1 MADEAKTVLRID
13 PGPALA
19 ALDQV
24 RAAVDGMQAE
34 YRDLNKAGAGLF
46 DKAGDSTAD
55 FVQDVNELA
64 GTMGKAQT
72 AMQNLVRYEKFL
84 EAQQKRTTDPVLIK
98 RYADEIAR
106 TRRAMSELRDA
117 GVDTWQSIGR
127 EQQKGISIFSK
138 MRGVVA
144 GALPVLSLSA
154 VAVGAVRAASAYES
168 TRVSFETFLKSAE
181 KADDLLG
188 RLSRFA
194 AKTPFSEEQIN
205 AAAKSLLAFGESEQ
219 TVIEKLEQIG
229 NISAA
234 TGKDVGEL
242 TTIYGKART
251 AGQLFAEDINQLIEA
266 GIPILDEF
274 STILGKQPGEIKK
287 LASEGKI
294 SFAVLERAFQNL
306 TSEGG
311 RFSGQLEK
319 QSETAKGLGSTLVS
333 VFNKR
338 LIESASGLL
347 SLVKGI
353 ARGFIDLLDSTQ
365 KESDA
370 LEDQRIRFLALS
382 NEIRLT
388 NEDTQKR
395 SDLIGDL
402 QKQYPEFLGNVDKE
416 KITNEQLQPILDKIN
431 KTYLVRIA
439 LQRQQEK
446 LQPFLEKAA
455 RADERLA
462 ETRARFNQ
470 QLAKSA
476 DLAGVNLSQ
485 FSTLEEQVAAVRAQL
500 EKRAEFTI
508 LSTGKTP
515 LNEEA
520 RALQGII
527 EFQRQIGTEQRFQE
541 IRADKLTEAEQ
552 ARQRVVE
559 ELRNIYGEVFDIATK
574 TNNQAAA
581 GSPGA
586 TTGGGPTAEQIK
598 QAADLERKRQELRLA
613 VLQDGRAKEIA
624 LEQSRFEALTADLKK
639 YFKGREDLNA
649 LLEQA
654 ETAHRENVQ
663 QINDRFDA
671 EELARLLK
679 LDTDRQALRLS
690 LIEDGTQKELAAE
703 KARFETLRAE
713 LEKQFKGTAEL
724 PGLLEKARAQHLEN
738 LDRINSAGLT
748 QISESEQ
755 ALNEQELAL
764 LQAQNEKV
772 ILLMRQRGASEKDI
786 AEVQRQFDLLTQQ
799 KRLEAEIKF
808 QRALL
813 LATAGGDEER
823 RKAIEAQI
831 ALLNQQLENVQIE
844 INTPT
849 VKGGPAIDL
858 KKLLGLSD
866 EDAQAIQQAANQIIG
881 SINQITAAR
890 LAAAEEEVRIAQDR
904 VRDAESALDEELKL
918 QEQGYASNVDLKRDQ
933 LAEAKA
939 LEDQALEERRK
950 AQKQQAAV
958 DALQQSVS
966 LITASAKIFNSLAG
980 LGAIGVGIAIATI
993 ATMFAAFAKVK
1004 LDAARATKF
1013 RQGGQGRVTD
1023 SGVIVGPSHSRGGV
1037 PIEVEGGEFFG
1048 TDGKRFAVV
1057 KKHLTGK
1064 HFELLDAINRDDG
1077 PKIAALAAQLAEQ
1090 GGISFN
1096 PDTGKQFEQ
1105 VRTER
1110 ITARQAAE
1118 LAELKK
1124 SNALLKEN
1132 NDLLKRSLQEKPG
1145 TSYFNGGREERTP
1158 GLTKIIRT
1166 R

>member
-1 MADEAKTVLRID
+1 MADEAKTILQID
-13 PGPALA
+13 PTPALA
-19 ALDQV
+19 ALAQV
-24 RAAVDGMQAE
+24 RASVEGMEAD
-34 YRDLNKAGAGLF
+34 YRHLNKAGNTLF
-46 DKAGDSTAD
+46 DGAEKSTQEFIGDVD
-55 FVQDVNELA
+55 ELSA
-64 GTMGKAQT
+64 TMSRAQAT
-72 AMQNLVRYEKFL
+72 MQNLIRYEKFL
-84 EAQQKRTTDPVLIK
+84 EAQQRKTADPALIK
-98 RYADEIAR
+98 RYSDEIVR
-106 TRRAMSELRDA
+106 TRRAMAELKDQ
-117 GVDTWQSIGR
+117 GVDTWKNIGK
-127 EQQKGISIFSK
+127 EQQRGVALFGKL
-138 MRGVVA
+138 RGVVA
-144 GALPVLSLSA
+144 GALPILSLSA
-154 VAVGAVRAASAYES
+154 VAVGAIKAAGAYEQ
-168 TRVSFETFLKSAE
+168 TRASFETFLKSAE
-181 KADDLLG
+181 KADALLG

-229 NISAA
+229 TISAA

-251 AGQLFAEDINQLIEA
+251 AGVLFSEDINQLIEA

-274 STILGKQPGEIKK
+274 ATILGTTPDKVKK

-294 SFAVLERAFQNL
+294 SFSVLEGAFKNL

-311 RFSGQLEK
+311 RFAGLLEK
-319 QSETAKGLGSTLVS
+319 QSETAIGLGSTLKG

-338 LIESASGLL
+338 LLESASGLL
-347 SLVKGI
+347 SLIKGI

-382 NEIRLT
+382 NEVRLT
-388 NEDTQKR
+388 NEGTQKR
-395 SDLIGDL
+395 FDLIGDL
-402 QKQYPEFLGNVDKE
+402 QKQYPDFLSNVDKE

-455 RADERLA
+455 KADERLA
-462 ETRARFNQ
+462 ETRAKFNQ
-470 QLAKSA
+470 QLARSA

-500 EKRAEFTI
+500 EKGAEFTVI
-508 LSTGKTP
+508 ATGKTP

-520 RALQGII
+520 KALQGII
-527 EFQRQIGTEQRFQE
+527 EFQRQITSEQGFQK
-541 IRADKLTEAEQ
+541 IRADKLTEAEE

-574 TNNQAAA
+574 TNRQAST
-581 GSPGA
+581 GSPTSGGA
-586 TTGGGPTAEQIK
+586 PTDAQAK
-598 QAADLERKRQELRLA
+598 QAAELERKRQELRLA
-613 VLQDGRAKEIA
+613 VLADGREKEIA
-624 LEQSRFEALTADLKK
+624 LEQARFEALNADLKK
-639 YFKGREDLNA
+639 YFKGREDLNE
-649 LLEQA
+649 LIEQA
-654 ETAHRENVQ
+654 EDQHRKNLQ
-663 QINDRFDA
+663 GINDRFDA

-713 LEKQFKGTAEL
+713 LKKQFAGTAEL

-748 QISESEQ
+748 QMLESEQ
-755 ALNEQELAL
+755 AVNEQELAL

-772 ILLMRQRGASEKDI
+772 ILLMRQRGASEQEI

-808 QRALL
+808 QQALL

-890 LAAAEEEVRIAQDR
+890 LAAAEEDVRIAQDR
-904 VRDAESALDEELKL
+904 VQSAEDALDQELEL
-918 QEQGYASNVDLKRDQ
+918 AEQGFASNVDLRREQ
-933 LAEAKA
+933 LAEAKE
-939 LEDQALEERRK
+939 LEEQALADRKK
-950 AQKQQAAV
+950 AQKQQQAV
-958 DALQQSVS
+958 DTLQQSVS
-966 LITASAKIFNSLAG
+966 LITASANIFKTLSN
-980 LGAIGVGIAIATI
+980 LGPIGVGIAIATI

-1013 RQGGQGRVTD
+1013 RHGGQGRVTD

-1077 PKIAALAAQLAEQ
+1077 PKIAALAAQLAAQ
-1090 GGISFN
+1090 GGIYLKPGVGAELSQ
-1096 PDTGKQFEQ
+1096 KRSESKSK
-1105 VRTER
+1105 
-1110 ITARQAAE
+1110 RQAAE

-1132 NDLLKRSLQEKPG
+1132 NALLKQALENKPS
-1145 TSYFNGGREERTP
+1145 TTYFDGGRQESVP

-1166 R
+1166 KN